1 MQHNFLDEFYT
12 RSQDL
17 FMPNPPDEKYEK
29 AILER
34 TITFTTIRSLKDAMN
49 VTEKQHCGLTKLTD
63 PQWKNLDDWL
73 SGNAVLAPVGGGKG
87 GN

>member
-1 MQHNFLDEFYT
+1 
-12 RSQDL
+12 
-17 FMPNPPDEKYEK
+17 MPNPPDEKSEK

-49 VTEKQHCGLTKLTD
+49 DNEKQHCGLTKLED
-63 PQWKNLDDWL
+63 QQWINLDNWL
-73 SGNAVLAPVGGGKG
+73 SNNAVLAPVGGGKG